1 MPLIKNVLSSFK
13 NIHFQSL
20 VGNGVMAVFGM
31 ITTALLFH
39 ILTVYDAGVYFFF
52 MMLYNFIDTVKAGFL
67 TNAFVTFYAGTTRER
82 ANEVAG
88 SSWVLALI
96 ISIALIVL
104 NIPTFFIASY
114 VTDSGTA
121 LYLKYFSIVAIST
134 LPSFMANLVVQGDKR
149 FDRLFWLRLV
159 NQLLFMGTIIMLMIM
174 KKATLTSILVAF
186 TLTNFIAGFIIMSFG
201 WTMFAS
207 IKYTTR
213 KALIEIYHFGKY
225 SVATSLS
232 SNLFRVTDSF
242 FINFYLGAPA
252 VALYNLGSRWMPIVD
267 IPLQSFASSSLP
279 LLSEYYNNDQKD
291 ELVHVLKKMI
301 GMLSIGI
308 FIIAILA
315 IIFADPLILLVGGKQ
330 YIGSQAPNLFRIF
343 ISIAVLFPADR
354 FSALTL
360 DAIKKPK
367 INFYKIL
374 IMLLVNL
381 IADFVGV
388 SMFKSV
394 YAVVATNIFP
404 VLTAIIISYIALQKY
419 YKFNFWNIYVV
430 GYHETRVFIINL
442 YNTLFKKETQIKG

>member
-1 MPLIKNVLSSFK
+1 MPLIKKVLSSLK

-20 VGNGVMAVFGM
+20 LGNGVMAIFGLV
-31 ITTALLFH
+31 ITALLFH
-39 ILTVYDAGVYFFF
+39 VLSVYEAGVYFFF

-67 TNAFVTFYAGTTRER
+67 TNAFVTFYAGTSRER
-82 ANEVAG
+82 AHEVAG
-88 SSWVLALI
+88 SSWTLALI
-96 ISIALIVL
+96 ISIGLIVL

-114 VTDSGTA
+114 ITDSGTA
-121 LYLKYFSIVAIST
+121 LYLKYFSVVAIST

-159 NQLLFMGTIIMLMIM
+159 NQVLYMASIIMLMVM
-174 KKATLTSILVAF
+174 KKVSLASILIAF
-186 TLTNFIAGFIIMSFG
+186 TVTNFLAGFIIMFFG
-201 WTMFAS
+201 WTMFTS
-207 IKYTTR
+207 IKYTTK
-213 KALIEIYHFGKY
+213 KALVEIYHFGKY

-232 SNLFRVTDSF
+232 SNLFRVTDTF

-279 LLSEYYNNDQKD
+279 LLSEYYNNEQK
-291 ELVHVLKKMI
+291 EQLIHVMKKMI

-308 FIIAILA
+308 FVLAILA
-315 IIFADPLILLVGGKQ
+315 IIFAEPLILLVGGKQ
-330 YIGSQAPNLFRIF
+330 YIGSQAPNLFRMF

-354 FSALTL
+354 FAALTL

-388 SMFKSV
+388 SLFKSV

-404 VLTAIIISYIALQKY
+404 VLAGIIISYVALQQY
-419 YKFNFWNIYVV
+419 QTFSFWNIYVV
-430 GYHETRVFIINL
+430 GYTETKMFLTGL
-442 YNTLFKKETQIKG
+442 YNTVFHKKTSVEN

>member
-1 MPLIKNVLSSFK
+1 MPLIKKVLSSLK

-20 VGNGVMAVFGM
+20 LGNGVMAIFGLV
-31 ITTALLFH
+31 ITALLFH
-39 ILTVYDAGVYFFF
+39 VLSVYEAGVYFFF

-67 TNAFVTFYAGTTRER
+67 TNAFVTFYAGTSRER
-82 ANEVAG
+82 AHEVAG
-88 SSWVLALI
+88 SSWTLALI
-96 ISIALIVL
+96 ISIGLIVL

-114 VTDSGTA
+114 ITDSGTA
-121 LYLKYFSIVAIST
+121 LYLKYFSVVAIST

-159 NQLLFMGTIIMLMIM
+159 NQVLYMASIIMLMVM
-174 KKATLTSILVAF
+174 KKVSLASILIAF
-186 TLTNFIAGFIIMSFG
+186 TVTNFLAGFIIMFFG
-201 WTMFAS
+201 WTMFTS
-207 IKYTTR
+207 IKYTTK
-213 KALIEIYHFGKY
+213 KALVEIYHFGKY

-232 SNLFRVTDSF
+232 SNLFRVTDTF

-267 IPLQSFASSSLP
+267 IHLQSFASSSLP
-279 LLSEYYNNDQKD
+279 LLSEYYNNEQK
-291 ELVHVLKKMI
+291 EQLIHVMKKMI

-308 FIIAILA
+308 FVLAILA
-315 IIFADPLILLVGGKQ
+315 IIFAEPLILLVGGKQ
-330 YIGSQAPNLFRIF
+330 YIGSQAPNLFRMF

-354 FSALTL
+354 FAALTL

-388 SMFKSV
+388 SLFKSV

-404 VLTAIIISYIALQKY
+404 VLAGIIISYVALQQY
-419 YKFNFWNIYVV
+419 QTFSFWNIYVV
-430 GYHETRVFIINL
+430 GYTETKMFLTGL
-442 YNTLFKKETQIKG
+442 YNTVFHKKTSVEN

>member
-1 MPLIKNVLSSFK
+1 MPFIKNVLSSLK

-20 VGNGVMAVFGM
+20 LGNGVMAVFGM
-31 ITTALLFH
+31 ITTAMLFH
-39 ILTVYDAGVYFFF
+39 VLSVYDAGVYFFF
-52 MMLYNFIDTVKAGFL
+52 MMLYSFIDTVKAGFL
-67 TNAFVTFYAGTTRER
+67 TNAFITFYAGTTRER

-88 SSWVLALI
+88 ASWVLALI
-96 ISIALIVL
+96 ISIALIIL
-104 NIPTFFIASY
+104 NIPTFFIASHIS
-114 VTDSGTA
+114 DSGTA

-134 LPSFMANLVVQGDKR
+134 LPTFMANLVVQGDKR

-159 NQLLFMGTIIMLMIM
+159 NQLLYMAAIVILMIM
-174 KKATLTSILVAF
+174 KKATLISILIAF
-186 TLTNFIAGFIIMSFG
+186 TVTNFIAGFIIISFG
-201 WTMFAS
+201 WTMLGS
-207 IKYTTR
+207 IKHTTK

-225 SVATSLS
+225 SVGTSLS
-232 SNLFRVTDSF
+232 ANLFRLTDSF

-279 LLSEYYNNDQKD
+279 VLSEYYNNDQKG
-291 ELVHVLKKMI
+291 ELIHVLKKMT

-308 FIIAILA
+308 FVIAILA
-315 IIFADPLILLVGGKQ
+315 IIFADPLILIIGGKQ

-374 IMLLVNL
+374 IMLVVNL
-381 IADFVGV
+381 VADFIGV

-394 YAVVATNIFP
+394 YAVVVTNIFP
-404 VLTAIIISYIALQKY
+404 VLTGIIISYIALQQY

-430 GYHETRVFIINL
+430 GYDETKVFIKKL
-442 YNTLFKKETQIKG
+442 YSTLLGKETQIES

>member
-1 MPLIKNVLSSFK
+1 MPFIKNVLSSLK

-20 VGNGVMAVFGM
+20 LGNGVMAVFGM
-31 ITTALLFH
+31 ITTAMLFH
-39 ILTVYDAGVYFFF
+39 VLSVYDAGVYFFF
-52 MMLYNFIDTVKAGFL
+52 MMLYSFIDTVKAGFL
-67 TNAFVTFYAGTTRER
+67 TNAFITFYAGTTRER

-88 SSWVLALI
+88 ASWVLALI
-96 ISIALIVL
+96 ISIALIIL
-104 NIPTFFIASY
+104 NIPTFFIAAH

-121 LYLKYFSIVAIST
+121 LYLKYFSIAAIST
-134 LPSFMANLVVQGDKR
+134 LPTFMANLVVQGDKR

-159 NQLLFMGTIIMLMIM
+159 NQLLYMAAIVILMIM
-174 KKATLTSILVAF
+174 KKATLISILIAF
-186 TLTNFIAGFIIMSFG
+186 TVTNFIAGFIIISFG
-201 WTMFAS
+201 WTMLGS
-207 IKYTTR
+207 IKHTTK

-225 SVATSLS
+225 SVGTSLS
-232 SNLFRVTDSF
+232 ANLFRLTDSF

-279 LLSEYYNNDQKD
+279 VLSEYYNNDQKG
-291 ELVHVLKKMI
+291 ELIHVLKKMT

-308 FIIAILA
+308 FVIAILA
-315 IIFADPLILLVGGKQ
+315 IIFADPLILIIGGKQ

-374 IMLLVNL
+374 IMLVVNL
-381 IADFVGV
+381 VADFIGV

-394 YAVVATNIFP
+394 YAVVVTNIFP
-404 VLTAIIISYIALQKY
+404 VLTGIIISYIALQQY

-430 GYHETRVFIINL
+430 GYDETKVFIKKL
-442 YNTLFKKETQIKG
+442 YSTLLGKETQIES

>member
-1 MPLIKNVLSSFK
+1 MPFIKKVLSSLK

-20 VGNGVMAVFGM
+20 LGNGVMAIFGV
-31 ITTALLFH
+31 ITTAMLFH
-39 ILTVYDAGVYFFF
+39 ILSLNDAGVYFFF

-67 TNAFVTFYAGTTRER
+67 TNAFITFYAGSTRER
-82 ANEVAG
+82 ANEIAG
-88 SSWVLALI
+88 SSWMLVLI
-96 ISIALIVL
+96 ISGAMIIL

-114 VTDSGTA
+114 VSDSGTA

-134 LPSFMANLVVQGDKR
+134 LPTFMANLVVQGDKR

-159 NQLLFMGTIIMLMIM
+159 NQLLFMGALILLIIM
-174 KKATLTSILVAF
+174 KKVTLINILLAF
-186 TLTNFIAGFIIMSFG
+186 TVTNFIAGFIIIAIG
-201 WTMFAS
+201 WTMLSS
-207 IKYTTR
+207 IKYTTK
-213 KALIEIYHFGKY
+213 KALVDIYHFGKY

-232 SNLFRVTDSF
+232 ANLFRVTDST
-242 FINFYLGAPA
+242 FINFYLGPPA

-279 LLSEYYNNDQKD
+279 ILSEYYNKGQKS
-291 ELVHVLKKMI
+291 ELIHVLKKMT

-315 IIFADPLILLVGGKQ
+315 ILFADPLILLVGGKQ

-354 FSALTL
+354 FSALAL

-367 INFYKIL
+367 VNFYKIL
-374 IMLLVNL
+374 IMLAVNL
-381 IADFVGV
+381 IADFIGV

-394 YAVVATNIFP
+394 YAVVITNIFP
-404 VLTAIIISYIALQKY
+404 TLTGIIISYIALQQY
-419 YKFNFWNIYVV
+419 YKFNFWNMYVV
-430 GYHETRVFIINL
+430 GYDETKVFIANL
-442 YNTLFKKETQIKG
+442 YNTLFGKKPGIES

>member
-1 MPLIKNVLSSFK
+1 MPFIKNVLSSLK

-20 VGNGVMAVFGM
+20 LGNGVMAVFGM
-31 ITTALLFH
+31 ITTAMLFH
-39 ILTVYDAGVYFFF
+39 VLSVYEAGVYFFF
-52 MMLYNFIDTVKAGFL
+52 MMLYSFIDTVKAGFL
-67 TNAFVTFYAGTTRER
+67 TNAFITFYAGATRER

-88 SSWVLALI
+88 ASWVLALI

-114 VTDSGTA
+114 VTDIGTA
-121 LYLKYFSIVAIST
+121 LYLKYFSVAAIST
-134 LPSFMANLVVQGDKR
+134 LPTFMANLVVQGDKR

-159 NQLLFMGTIIMLMIM
+159 NQLLFMAAIVILMIM
-174 KKATLTSILVAF
+174 KKATLISILIAF
-186 TLTNFIAGFIIMSFG
+186 TATNFIAGFIIISFG
-201 WTMFAS
+201 WTMLGS
-207 IKYTTR
+207 IKYTTK
-213 KALIEIYHFGKY
+213 KALTEIYHFGKY
-225 SVATSLS
+225 SVGTSLS
-232 SNLFRVTDSF
+232 ANLFRLTDSF

-279 LLSEYYNNDQKD
+279 VLSEYYNNNQKA
-291 ELVHVLKKMI
+291 ELIHVLKKMT

-308 FIIAILA
+308 FIIAVLA
-315 IIFADPLILLVGGKQ
+315 IIFANPLILLIGGKQ

-343 ISIAVLFPADR
+343 ISVAVLFPADR

-381 IADFVGV
+381 VADFIGV
-388 SMFKSV
+388 SLFKSV
-394 YAVVATNIFP
+394 YAVVMTNIFP
-404 VLTAIIISYIALQKY
+404 VLTGIIISYIALQQY

-430 GYHETRVFIINL
+430 GYDETKVFTRNL
-442 YNTLFKKETQIKG
+442 FKTLFGKETQVKS

>member
-1 MPLIKNVLSSFK
+1 MPFIKSVLSSLK

-20 VGNGVMAVFGM
+20 LGNGIMAIFGL
-31 ITTALLFH
+31 IITALLFH
-39 ILTVYDAGVYFFF
+39 ELSVYDAGVYFFF

-67 TNAFVTFYAGTTRER
+67 TNAFITFYAGTSRER
-82 ANEVAG
+82 GHEIAG
-88 SSWVLALI
+88 SSWTLALI
-96 ISIALIVL
+96 ISVGLIIL

-121 LYLKYFSIVAIST
+121 LYLKYFSIVALST
-134 LPSFMANLVVQGDKR
+134 LPTFMANLVVQGDKR
-149 FDRLFWLRLV
+149 FDRLFWLRLI
-159 NQLLFMGTIIMLMIM
+159 NQALYMAAIIMLMFM
-174 KKATLTSILVAF
+174 KKVSLTSILIAF
-186 TLTNFIAGFIIMSFG
+186 TATNFIAGFIIMFFG
-201 WTMFAS
+201 WTMFTS
-207 IKYTTR
+207 IKHTT
-213 KALIEIYHFGKY
+213 KNALVEIYHFGKY

-232 SNLFRVTDSF
+232 SNLFRVTDTF

-279 LLSEYYNNDQKD
+279 LLSEYYNNEQKD
-291 ELVHVLKKMI
+291 QLIHVMKKMI

-308 FIIAILA
+308 FLLAILA
-315 IIFADPLILLVGGKQ
+315 IIFAEPLILLVGGKQ
-330 YIGSQAPNLFRIF
+330 YIGSQAANLFRMF

-354 FSALTL
+354 FAALTL

-381 IADFVGV
+381 VADFIGV
-388 SMFKSV
+388 SIFKSV

-404 VLTAIIISYIALQKY
+404 VLAGIIISYIALQDY
-419 YKFNFWNIYVV
+419 SRFSFWNIYVV
-430 GYHETRVFIINL
+430 GYDETKVFIKNL
-442 YNTLFKKETQIKG
+442 YKTLFGKKTSIEN